1 MWKDWSIFSWNQPYL
16 YSVIY
21 CIYMYMYLKWYMVP
35 GTCTTGVHYPR
46 YYLLLYKI
54 LYTGTRV
61 LVPGTGVH
69 LYWYWYWY
77 CTGTGTTYSTTLY
90 YLHVYS
96 VQYWYW

>member
-1 MWKDWSIFSWNQPYL
+1 M
-16 YSVIY
+16 
-21 CIYMYMYLKWYMVP
+21 
-35 GTCTTGVHYPR
+35 YPR

-77 CTGTGTTYSTTLY
+77 WYYVQY
-90 YLHVYS
+90 YLVLPSCVQCTVLVLVTGNVSVITVVYNRW
-96 VQYWYW
+96 V